1 MIYIIYPIKRP
12 TPADR
17 LPENTMTKK
26 PGAAKGASAPP
37 ARKAMAN
44 KTATKSAKAASP
56 AKPAAKK
63 PGRTAEKSGQ
73 KPAEKRAD
81 KPVAKPKAEKIKKPK
96 LVRDSFTMPE
106 QEYALLGKLK
116 KACLA
121 AGVEIKKSELLRI
134 GVAQLAG
141 MDAKK
146 LSAAQAALTP
156 LKAGRP
162 KKQK

>member
-1 MIYIIYPIKRP
+1 M
-12 TPADR
+12 
-17 LPENTMTKK
+17 MKK
-26 PGAAKGASAPP
+26 PGAAKGASNSP
-37 ARKAMAN
+37 ARKAVAN
-44 KTATKSAKAASP
+44 KTATKSAKAASLANP
-56 AKPAAKK
+56 DAKK
-63 PGRTAEKSGQ
+63 PGRAAAKPKQNSAA
-73 KPAEKRAD
+73 KPAG

-106 QEYALLGKLK
+106 QEYALLGELK

-141 MDAKK
+141 MDVKK

-162 KKQK
+162 KKHK